1 MGVRAWAPGRVNLIG
16 DHTDYTGGLVLP
28 MAIPMGVEVTGD
40 RGGSWVM
47 LGSNQL
53 PGMAEIELTVDD
65 PAGVELPW
73 ARYVAAVIAE
83 IKPTDGIIGTVTS
96 NLPIGLGLS
105 SSAALEVAV
114 AVALGAHIDDP
125 VTVAQAC
132 QQAEYRAVGVPC
144 GIMDPLTSL
153 AGVDNS
159 ALRIDCGALEF
170 EPVPLPDDVE
180 VVIVDSG
187 QHRELAQTPYSL
199 RREESARVEALVGSL
214 RELSEQDV
222 DGIEDPVLQRRA
234 RHIVAENQRVEAMV
248 AAFRDHD
255 LRTAGDLMA
264 ASHASLRDN
273 YEVSTPQLDEL
284 AHALRSTAGVYGARM
299 TGGGFGGSVVA
310 LCDPYCVF
318 DIPIIWR
325 GRPAGGATLTI
336 D

>member
-16 DHTDYTGGLVLP
+16 DHTDYTGGLALP
-28 MAIPMGVEVTGD
+28 MAIPLGVEVTGD

-47 LGSNQL
+47 LGSEQA

-65 PAGVELPW
+65 PAGVELQW

-83 IKPTDGIIGTVTS
+83 IKPTDGIIGQVNS
-96 NLPIGLGLS
+96 NLPLGRGLA

-125 VTVAQAC
+125 VSVAQAC

-144 GIMDPLTSL
+144 GIMDQLTSL
-153 AGVDNS
+153 AAVDNS

-170 EPVPLPDDVE
+170 EPIPLPDDVE

-187 QHRELAQTPYSL
+187 QHRELAGTAYAQ
-199 RREESARVEALVGSL
+199 RREETSRVEELVGPL
-214 RELSEQDV
+214 RELTEPDV
-222 DGIEDPVLQRRA
+222 DAIEDPVLQKRA
-234 RHIVAENQRVEAMV
+234 RHVVTENQRVEAMV
-248 AAFRDHD
+248 TAFREHD

-264 ASHASLRDN
+264 ASHASLRDDFQ
-273 YEVSTPQLDEL
+273 VSTPQLDEL
-284 AHALRSTAGVYGARM
+284 AHTLRSTAGVYGARM
-299 TGGGFGGSVVA
+299 TGAGFGGSVVA